1 MQQLIALATYK
12 PHDEISFISIF
23 GLDKK
28 KYDLFGEGFIQI
40 ILKHDKVELVAWF
53 SEIIG

>member
-1 MQQLIALATYK
+1 MIFNMQQLIALATYK

-40 ILKHDKVELVAWF
+40 ILKHDKVELVA
-53 SEIIG
+53 